1 MADDVNQL
9 PSEIERLTE
18 LYLPTRVTNA
28 IKGSSSDLTSLP
40 FHLPRL
46 NSRLMN
52 TDLAITAA
60 KLAEFLK
67 EFVMELTSFLCN
79 NYGLPHPQDLSHYRR
94 TRS

>member
-1 MADDVNQL
+1 
-9 PSEIERLTE
+9 
-18 LYLPTRVTNA
+18 
-28 IKGSSSDLTSLP
+28 
-40 FHLPRL
+40 
-46 NSRLMN
+46 MN

-79 NYGLPHPQDLSHYRR
+79 NYGLPHARDLSHYRR